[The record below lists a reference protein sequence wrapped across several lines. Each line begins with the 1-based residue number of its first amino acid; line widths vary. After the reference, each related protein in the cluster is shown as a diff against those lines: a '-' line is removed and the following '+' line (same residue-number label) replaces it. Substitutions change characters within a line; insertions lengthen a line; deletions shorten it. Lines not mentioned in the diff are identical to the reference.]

1 MITLLRVDH
10 RLLHG
15 QVAFSWTQY
24 VGADCI
30 LIANDNVPEDELR
43 KTTIKLAKPPS
54 VKLVIKNINDAI
66 ESIKSGVTDKYH
78 LFIVVES
85 VNDAWR
91 IASAVEGIKSINLGG
106 IKAKEG
112 SKNISKAI
120 NLLPEEIEQLQ
131 QLVGKGVEVEIRQ
144 VPNDR
149 KQLFAQCVKLRGG
162 QIMVE
167 ALLLG
172 LVAFIAQSE
181 YALGTSLISR
191 PIVTGLLTGLVLGD
205 VQTGV
210 IMGATLELAFI
221 GSFSVGASIPPD
233 VVTGG
238 ILGVAFAITSGAG
251 TETALLLG
259 LPIATLTLILKNV
272 YLGMFIPMLSQKA
285 DGYAERADT
294 GGIERMHLIAGF
306 GLSLM
311 LATVVTISFLV
322 GSNAVKSLLDTIP
335 EFIKHG
341 LSVATG
347 IIPALGFAMLARLLI
362 NKKVAPYFFLGFVLM
377 AYLKIPVT
385 GIAILGAIVAVV
397 MVNVTA
403 LSSPRTTTEQGVS
416 DDDEDDF

>member
-1 MITLLRVDH
+1 MT
-10 RLLHG
+10 
-15 QVAFSWTQY
+15 
-24 VGADCI
+24 
-30 LIANDNVPEDELR
+30 
-43 KTTIKLAKPPS
+43 
-54 VKLVIKNINDAI
+54 
-66 ESIKSGVTDKYH
+66 
-78 LFIVVES
+78 
-85 VNDAWR
+85 
-91 IASAVEGIKSINLGG
+91 
-106 IKAKEG
+106 
-112 SKNISKAI
+112 
-120 NLLPEEIEQLQ
+120 
-131 QLVGKGVEVEIRQ
+131 
-144 VPNDR
+144 
-149 KQLFAQCVKLRGG
+149 
-162 QIMVE
+162 E

-181 YALGTSLISR
+181 YALGTSLLSR

-259 LPIATLTLILKNV
+259 LPIATLTLVLKNI
-272 YLGMFIPMLSQKA
+272 YLGLFIPTLSHKA
-285 DGYAERADT
+285 DLYAEQGNT
-294 GGIERMHLIAGF
+294 GGIERMHLLAGF

-311 LATVVTISFLV
+311 LATIVTVSFLV
-322 GSNAVKSLLDTIP
+322 GSGAVKSLLDAIP

-347 IIPALGFAMLARLLI
+347 LIPALGFAMLARLLI

-397 MVNVTA
+397 MVNMTQQPVQRASTA
-403 LSSPRTTTEQGVS
+403 EGVN
-416 DDDEDDF
+416 DDEDDF

>member
-106 IKAKEG
+106 IKAKAG

-120 NLLPEEIEQLQ
+120 NFLPEEIEQLQ

-149 KQLFAQCVKLRGG
+149 KQLFAQCV
-162 QIMVE
+162 
-167 ALLLG
+167 
-172 LVAFIAQSE
+172 
-181 YALGTSLISR
+181 
-191 PIVTGLLTGLVLGD
+191 
-205 VQTGV
+205 
-210 IMGATLELAFI
+210 
-221 GSFSVGASIPPD
+221 
-233 VVTGG
+233 
-238 ILGVAFAITSGAG
+238 
-251 TETALLLG
+251 
-259 LPIATLTLILKNV
+259 
-272 YLGMFIPMLSQKA
+272 
-285 DGYAERADT
+285 
-294 GGIERMHLIAGF
+294 
-306 GLSLM
+306 
-311 LATVVTISFLV
+311 
-322 GSNAVKSLLDTIP
+322 
-335 EFIKHG
+335 
-341 LSVATG
+341 
-347 IIPALGFAMLARLLI
+347 
-362 NKKVAPYFFLGFVLM
+362 
-377 AYLKIPVT
+377 
-385 GIAILGAIVAVV
+385 
-397 MVNVTA
+397 
-403 LSSPRTTTEQGVS
+403 
-416 DDDEDDF
+416 

>member
-112 SKNISKAI
+112 SKNISKAV

-149 KQLFAQCVKLRGG
+149 KQLFAQCV
-162 QIMVE
+162 
-167 ALLLG
+167 
-172 LVAFIAQSE
+172 
-181 YALGTSLISR
+181 
-191 PIVTGLLTGLVLGD
+191 
-205 VQTGV
+205 
-210 IMGATLELAFI
+210 
-221 GSFSVGASIPPD
+221 
-233 VVTGG
+233 
-238 ILGVAFAITSGAG
+238 
-251 TETALLLG
+251 
-259 LPIATLTLILKNV
+259 
-272 YLGMFIPMLSQKA
+272 
-285 DGYAERADT
+285 
-294 GGIERMHLIAGF
+294 
-306 GLSLM
+306 
-311 LATVVTISFLV
+311 
-322 GSNAVKSLLDTIP
+322 
-335 EFIKHG
+335 
-341 LSVATG
+341 
-347 IIPALGFAMLARLLI
+347 
-362 NKKVAPYFFLGFVLM
+362 
-377 AYLKIPVT
+377 
-385 GIAILGAIVAVV
+385 
-397 MVNVTA
+397 
-403 LSSPRTTTEQGVS
+403 
-416 DDDEDDF
+416 